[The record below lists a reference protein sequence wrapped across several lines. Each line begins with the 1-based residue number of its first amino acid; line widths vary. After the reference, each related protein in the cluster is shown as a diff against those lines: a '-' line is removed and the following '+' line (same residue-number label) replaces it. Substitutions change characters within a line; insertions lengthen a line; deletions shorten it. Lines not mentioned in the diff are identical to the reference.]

1 MMEKLEKEE
10 FQMRFN
16 SLQEI
21 RKWVEDTDSFSFV
34 INRHLYTIEGR
45 WTLALFDR
53 DNDDSVITKFEEL
66 DHVFIYKFGNYTMK
80 ENPEA
85 FIFVDR

>member
-10 FQMRFN
+10 FQMRFH

-34 INRHLYTIEGR
+34 INRHLCTIEGR
-45 WTLALFDR
+45 WPLMLFDR

-85 FIFVDR
+85 LIFVDR

>member
-1 MMEKLEKEE
+1 M
-10 FQMRFN
+10 
-16 SLQEI
+16 
-21 RKWVEDTDSFSFV
+21 
-34 INRHLYTIEGR
+34 
-45 WTLALFDR
+45 LFDR

-85 FIFVDR
+85 LIFVDR